1 MPTHGKIEKKGACQM
16 ELLKKKI
23 IEEGIVLSNQVLKV
37 DSFLNHQIDPV
48 LMREIGKEFA
58 RRFRECGVSKIVTIE
73 SSGIAPAVFTALE
86 LGVSVIF
93 ARKRKSL
100 TLQDDLYT
108 EKVYSFTKREE
119 SEVSISRKLLSPS
132 DRVLLIDDFL
142 AHGEAALAMAR
153 IVEQAGAAVVG
164 IGIVIEKEFQNGGG
178 KLREQGYEVES
189 LARVASLQNGSVMF
203 AF

>member
-1 MPTHGKIEKKGACQM
+1 MPTHGKIEKKGACRM

-203 AF
+203 SV

>member
-1 MPTHGKIEKKGACQM
+1 M

-58 RRFRECGVSKIVTIE
+58 RRFRDCGVSKIVTIE